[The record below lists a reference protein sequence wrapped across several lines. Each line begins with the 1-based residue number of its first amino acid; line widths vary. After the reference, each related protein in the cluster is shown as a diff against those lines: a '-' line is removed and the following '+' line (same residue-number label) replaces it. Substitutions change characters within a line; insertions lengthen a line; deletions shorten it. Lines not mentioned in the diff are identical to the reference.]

1 MDITWRDF
9 SGEGEERNSREKVQ
23 GIRSI
28 NGRHKTDREVKNSV
42 GNAKELTGSA
52 HGHELRGGSWWE
64 EVCRMERKKG
74 RKIGQL

>member
-1 MDITWRDF
+1 M
-9 SGEGEERNSREKVQ
+9 Q

-28 NGRHKTDREVKNSV
+28 NGRHKTDGEVKNSV

-64 EVCRMERKKG
+64 GVEGLRGIKKRKWDICNSIIN
-74 RKIGQL
+74 KIYFLKIK